1 MKLWKT
7 IPENFESRN
16 HKWKMKKWFHVDGE
30 ISTCRNGFYA
40 SPTILDAMSFV
51 SPRWICRVKVR
62 GQSAIER
69 DKSAWSDMM
78 IISRKKWTKTMSVK
92 LAIYAAE
99 LVLPIFETEYPDD
112 KRPREAIEAAKAY
125 LRKPSTASAASAAWA
140 AARDAWAAASAARAD
155 ASAARDAWDV
165 ASAAWDAASAAIT
178 KKLERKIK
186 QLAGIT

>member
-7 IPENFESRN
+7 IPENFESRG
-16 HKWKMKKWFHVDGE
+16 HKWKMKKWFHMDGE
-30 ISTCRNGFYA
+30 ISTCRNGFHA

-112 KRPREAIEAAKAY
+112 KRPRKAIEAAKEH
-125 LRKPSTASAASAAWA
+125 LRKPSDAASATASA
-140 AARDAWAAASAARAD
+140 